1 MKITDGISIAA
12 RDVNRR
18 KLRSLLTII
27 AIAVGT
33 LLLVSMQSLGDTISN
48 TTAEFIS
55 SFGNMNQVMVLPQKY
70 SPEKSGAAV
79 QEQMGSSSPGFLP
92 YTANKQ
98 LNPKQEDSSKTI
110 TDSTLEQISK
120 IKNVQSIAAYGAT
133 KATSITIDGV
143 HDEGLNPLILGYNR
157 NYNYT
162 AEEEIVAGQPL
173 DGKGDQFLINES
185 LLKQMG
191 ITDYNSVIGK
201 NFKINVSLPKE
212 MGVNMPPLVISGTV
226 RGVYTEPNS
235 YYPGN
240 IITYEN
246 IINKI
251 NAYYSGKSVNETGN
265 SYSTVLINV
274 KNQSVIPG
282 INDVVNKNLGYT
294 TFSLGEV
301 IGIASVF
308 TGFIKTILD
317 LAAII
322 VIVVA
327 SIGLINTM
335 TMTIQ
340 EKKKWIGIMRALGAT
355 KNNIRLIFLT
365 QSIILGIIG
374 GIAGAIVA
382 VIGIEIINVILTNI
396 GKDFHI
402 VVTFGNAF
410 FGFIIA
416 VIVAIIAGLIP
427 SSRAA
432 KLDVVETIN
441 EE

>member
-1 MKITDGISIAA
+1 MKVTDGISIAA

-70 SPEKSGAAV
+70 NPEKSGAAV
-79 QEQMGSSSPGFLP
+79 QEQMSSGSPGFLP
-92 YTANKQ
+92 YTPNQQ
-98 LNPKQEDSSKTI
+98 LNPKEEDNSKAI
-110 TDSTLEQISK
+110 TDSTLQEISK
-120 IKNVQSIAAYGAT
+120 IKNVESIAAYGAA
-133 KATSITIDGV
+133 KATSLTIDGV
-143 HDEGLNPLILGYNR
+143 KDEGLNPLILGYNR

-191 ITDYNSVIGK
+191 ITNYNSVVGK
-201 NFKINVSLPKE
+201 SFKIDVSLPKS
-212 MGVNMPPLVISGTV
+212 MGINMPPLVITGTV

-251 NAYYSGKSVNETGN
+251 NAYYSGKQASGVEN

-282 INDVVNKNLGYT
+282 INQVVNNNLGYT

-355 KNNIRLIFLT
+355 KNNIRIIFLT

-374 GIAGAIVA
+374 GVVGAIVA
-382 VIGIEIINVILTNI
+382 VIGIEIVNIILTNI

-402 VVTFGNAF
+402 VVTFGNAL

-416 VIVAIIAGLIP
+416 VIVSIIAGLIP

>member
-1 MKITDGISIAA
+1 MKVTDGISIAA

-70 SPEKSGAAV
+70 NPEKSGAAV
-79 QEQMGSSSPGFLP
+79 QEQMSSGSQGFLP
-92 YTANKQ
+92 YTPNQQ
-98 LNPKQEDSSKTI
+98 LNPKEEDNSKAI
-110 TDSTLEQISK
+110 TDSTLQEISK
-120 IKNVQSIAAYGAT
+120 IKNVESIAAYGAA
-133 KATSITIDGV
+133 KATSLSIDGV
-143 HDEGLNPLILGYNR
+143 KDEGLNPLILGYNK

-191 ITDYNSVIGK
+191 ITDYNSVVGK
-201 NFKINVSLPKE
+201 TFKIDVSLPKS
-212 MGVNMPPLVISGTV
+212 MGINMPPLVITGTV

-251 NAYYSGKSVNETGN
+251 NAYYSGKQVNDVAN
-265 SYSTVLINV
+265 SYSNVLINV

-282 INDVVNKNLGYT
+282 INQVVNNNLGYT

-355 KNNIRLIFLT
+355 KNNIRIIFLT

-374 GIAGAIVA
+374 GVVGAIVA
-382 VIGIEIINVILTNI
+382 VIGIEVVNVILTNI

-402 VVTFGNAF
+402 V
-410 FGFIIA
+410 
-416 VIVAIIAGLIP
+416 
-427 SSRAA
+427 
-432 KLDVVETIN
+432 
-441 EE
+441 

>member
-1 MKITDGISIAA
+1 MKVTDGISIAA

-70 SPEKSGAAV
+70 NPEKSGAAV
-79 QEQMGSSSPGFLP
+79 QEQMSSGSQGFLP
-92 YTANKQ
+92 YTPNQQ
-98 LNPKQEDSSKTI
+98 LNPKEEDNSKAI
-110 TDSTLEQISK
+110 TDSTLQEISK
-120 IKNVQSIAAYGAT
+120 IKNVESIAAYGAA
-133 KATSITIDGV
+133 KATSLSIDGV
-143 HDEGLNPLILGYNR
+143 KDEGLNPLILGYNK

-191 ITDYNSVIGK
+191 ITDYNSVVGK
-201 NFKINVSLPKE
+201 TFKIDVSLPKS
-212 MGVNMPPLVISGTV
+212 MGINMPPLVITGTV

-251 NAYYSGKSVNETGN
+251 NAYYSGKQVNDVAN
-265 SYSTVLINV
+265 SYSNVLINV

-282 INDVVNKNLGYT
+282 INQVVNNNLGYT

-355 KNNIRLIFLT
+355 KNNIRIIFLT

-374 GIAGAIVA
+374 GVVGAIVA
-382 VIGIEIINVILTNI
+382 VIGIEVVNVILTNI

-402 VVTFGNAF
+402 VVTFGNAL
-410 FGFIIA
+410 FGFVIA